1 MELLMYVTSLCFSL
15 PIGVSTHEQ
24 DVRTSAVCRTR
35 ALNPDSLAF
44 HSLRGGSSGRGEGG
58 AGFSEISQ
66 DPTEPLGE
74 WKPR

>member
-35 ALNPDSLAF
+35 ALSPDSLAF
-44 HSLRGGSSGRGEGG
+44 HSLRGGNSGGG
-58 AGFSEISQ
+58 GFSEISQ